1 MEIKNISHKLKQSI
15 QKNQAETLDLSP
27 GEIAGFLEICR
38 LSLREYIYHANEQVG
53 PDSEAYIPSI
63 ELEKIDSIFREL
75 TDNFFP
81 MAHSN
86 ESLRRLQI
94 VDKDEYRR
102 VMEGLLHLTRMSK
115 DAHVLSKSLSE
126 SIDRL
131 IHPFFN

>member
-1 MEIKNISHKLKQSI
+1 
-15 QKNQAETLDLSP
+15 
-27 GEIAGFLEICR
+27 
-38 LSLREYIYHANEQVG
+38 
-53 PDSEAYIPSI
+53 
-63 ELEKIDSIFREL
+63 
-75 TDNFFP
+75 